1 MNREFLNPVASV
13 IAQNMEKYADKTAV
27 KIKGEEIS
35 YAVLD
40 KIANDIFDKL
50 TNAINQDQDSS
61 NHAFSHDIKV
71 GVYLPR
77 DRYLIPAIWA
87 IIKAGYTYVP
97 LDTETP
103 IERLKFIVKDCGV
116 TVVLCENYFI
126 GILDDV
132 LTVDVLSTPNYIQ
145 KGKAI
150 SEKVNEIAYVIYT
163 SGTTG
168 KPKGVPIS
176 YYSLSNLLQV
186 VSLPE
191 NFNISEKAIILCFAS
206 INFDAS
212 ILDIMAS
219 LYYGATIILADEAQR
234 RDIKQLY
241 HLIEKENVT
250 IATFPPSLVTLMPD
264 FDFQA
269 MDTLVV
275 AGEKMLP
282 SIIRKVSSAHY
293 RLINAYGPTENTV
306 MSTMREIT
314 SEMACENI
322 GKTIPGVVGHV
333 FRSDLTSVEVG
344 EIGELC
350 LGGIQLTSGY
360 LHRPELN
367 QEKFIKNPFDDKSEA
382 PVLYKTGDLVRLME
396 DGSYDFIGRKDTQV
410 KFNGYRIELE
420 EIAKAIEQCAGVVQ
434 ACVLVESRNVS
445 ESLVAYVK
453 FADGTES
460 NKFEKI
466 KKQIKLHLPYY
477 MVPSS
482 WIEVEEFPRNING
495 KIDRIQLSAIKDL
508 QQVEIPVSEN
518 THEEAITISVIA
530 HIIGIESIDID
541 VDLFDDLGMTSIQA
555 MQIPIELEMF
565 GIYISVDD
573 IYRNRTIRKIV
584 KNHSAQL
591 SYWFNEP
598 RPEKPVLVVVSG
610 YTSFAFLY
618 TELCKSLSDIYSI
631 FVFESYHEYPENL
644 ANSCDSLVQYYL
656 QTLSSISKKYN
667 IEVITGFCL
676 GGELGLLLAHEFSKQ
691 SLFLPQVV
699 VLDGEVERSKVLEE
713 NIPIYFDFLS
723 DAINRYRFNRDMSL
737 IRSMPD
743 FCYEGKVTSILADH
757 FMSNLNP
764 KSCSIEHTELQ
775 KKCARIFYDRA
786 PGMWKKHYPNCDL
799 FYVKADHWSYLH
811 TPESIEPIVDYFR
824 SLITSAI

>member
-50 TNAINQDQDSS
+50 TNAINQTQDSS

-145 KGKAI
+145 KWKAI

-333 FRSDLTSVEVG
+333 LRSDLTSVEVG

-396 DGSYDFIGRKDTQV
+396 DGSYDFYKKNFDWMNTDWQYNAMVITPDYNKNIASIQCHYSYAYNHGTMYYTDPTLCECSFEKKTYVDDKVDT
-410 KFNGYRIELE
+410 IESSHSKWITKYFYDE
-420 EIAKAIEQCAGVVQ
+420 EDRVTEVSYIDSTNTNNTYTNKMYYNKNGVVYKQ
-434 ACVLVESRNVS
+434 IDYKGIVTEKVFNDNGMEVLTKSYHTSHPAEVF
-445 ESLVAYVK
+445 Y
-453 FADGTES
+453 TES
-460 NKFEKI
+460 
-466 KKQIKLHLPYY
+466 
-477 MVPSS
+477 
-482 WIEVEEFPRNING
+482 
-495 KIDRIQLSAIKDL
+495 
-508 QQVEIPVSEN
+508 
-518 THEEAITISVIA
+518 
-530 HIIGIESIDID
+530 
-541 VDLFDDLGMTSIQA
+541 
-555 MQIPIELEMF
+555 
-565 GIYISVDD
+565 
-573 IYRNRTIRKIV
+573 
-584 KNHSAQL
+584 
-591 SYWFNEP
+591 
-598 RPEKPVLVVVSG
+598 
-610 YTSFAFLY
+610 
-618 TELCKSLSDIYSI
+618 
-631 FVFESYHEYPENL
+631 
-644 ANSCDSLVQYYL
+644 
-656 QTLSSISKKYN
+656 
-667 IEVITGFCL
+667 
-676 GGELGLLLAHEFSKQ
+676 
-691 SLFLPQVV
+691 
-699 VLDGEVERSKVLEE
+699 
-713 NIPIYFDFLS
+713 
-723 DAINRYRFNRDMSL
+723 
-737 IRSMPD
+737 
-743 FCYEGKVTSILADH
+743 
-757 FMSNLNP
+757 
-764 KSCSIEHTELQ
+764 
-775 KKCARIFYDRA
+775 
-786 PGMWKKHYPNCDL
+786 
-799 FYVKADHWSYLH
+799 
-811 TPESIEPIVDYFR
+811 
-824 SLITSAI
+824 